1 MNEHN
6 MEYNSSR
13 EDLIIP
19 EYGRHIQNLVEHA
32 KTIEGA
38 ELRQEFA
45 HRIIG
50 LMMQMH
56 PQNRGMDDYREKMWK
71 HLFRIA
77 KYELEVQVPEGIHP
91 SPEDARKRPEKV
103 PYPDI
108 DTKFKHYGN
117 NVQKLINKALTMDE
131 GPVRS
136 GFVAVIGSYMK
147 LAYRTWNKE
156 HYVSDEVIK
165 TDLLRLS
172 GGKLQLDEEIS
183 LDNLGANNR
192 RRKRPMNS
200 NGGNERSGG
209 RDRDRD
215 RDNDRNSHKPR
226 VRIPPSRRRR
236 N

>member
-13 EDLIIP
+13 ETLIIP
-19 EYGRHIQNLVEHA
+19 EYGRHIQNLVDHA
-32 KTIEGA
+32 KSIEDP

-56 PQNRGMDDYREKMWK
+56 PQNRSIDDYREKMWK

-77 KYELEVQVPEGIHP
+77 NYELEVEVPEGIHP

-103 PYPDI
+103 PYPKI
-108 DTKFKHYGN
+108 ETKYRHYGN
-117 NVQKLINKALTMDE
+117 NVQKLINKALKMDD
-131 GPVRS
+131 GPVRN

-165 TDLLRLS
+165 ADLINLS
-172 GGKLQLDEEIS
+172 GGQLKLSDEIS
-183 LDNLGANNR
+183 LDNLGSSSR
-192 RRKRPMNS
+192 RRKRPS
-200 NGGNERSGG
+200 GNERGGG
-209 RDRDRD
+209 RDR
-215 RDNDRNSHKPR
+215 NDRHKPR
-226 VRIPPSRRRR
+226 VRVPPSRRRR

>member
-13 EDLIIP
+13 ENLIIP
-19 EYGRHIQNLVEHA
+19 EYGRHIQNLVNHA
-32 KTIEGA
+32 KSIEDP

-56 PQNRGMDDYREKMWK
+56 PQNRSIDDYREKMWK

-77 KYELEVQVPEGIHP
+77 NYELDVVLPEGIHP
-91 SPEDARKRPEKV
+91 SPEDAKKHPEKV
-103 PYPDI
+103 PYPKI
-108 DTKFKHYGN
+108 ETKFRHYGN
-117 NVQKLINKALTMDE
+117 NVQKLINKALAMDE
-131 GPVRS
+131 GPVRD

-165 TDLLRLS
+165 NDLKSLS
-172 GGKLQLDEEIS
+172 GGKLELAEEIS
-183 LDNLGANNR
+183 LDNLGSSNR
-192 RRKRPMNS
+192 RRKRP
-200 NGGNERSGG
+200 GG
-209 RDRDRD
+209 DR
-215 RDNDRNSHKPR
+215 NDRNGRDKDRGDRGGHKPR